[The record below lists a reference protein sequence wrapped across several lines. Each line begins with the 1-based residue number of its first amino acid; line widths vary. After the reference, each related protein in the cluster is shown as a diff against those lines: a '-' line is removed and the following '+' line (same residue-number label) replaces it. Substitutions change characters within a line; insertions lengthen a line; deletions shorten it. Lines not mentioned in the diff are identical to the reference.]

1 VEKVLK
7 TFYKSSIITSLIL
20 LVLGLLL
27 AFESEA
33 TILSIS
39 YIIGGCLIVAG
50 LTAIIRFFKTKIKD
64 SFAELN
70 ILYGVVTS
78 VAGVLIILNP
88 YVIGSFIPIVI
99 GVGIIINSAMKL
111 QYALELKNIHN
122 HMWKTTMII
131 SIIST
136 LCGIILLFNPFAG
149 AVILTKII
157 GGFIIVYAILDLIS
171 TYTIKK
177 NVVEIK
183 NVIENEWIEAEV
195 VDEKPKKKKKEK

>member
-1 VEKVLK
+1 MEKILK
-7 TFYKSSIITSLIL
+7 AFYKSSIITSVILLIL
-20 LVLGLLL
+20 GVLLI
-27 AFESEA
+27 FESEA

-39 YIIGGCLIVAG
+39 YIIGGCLIAAG
-50 LTAIIRFFKTKIKD
+50 LTAIINFFRTKIKD
-64 SFAELN
+64 SFSELN
-70 ILYGVVTS
+70 IVYGVVTS
-78 VAGVLIILNP
+78 IAGLLIVMNP

-99 GVGIIINSAMKL
+99 GIGIIINSAMKL
-111 QYALELKNIHN
+111 QYAFELKNIHN
-122 HMWKTTMII
+122 NMWKTTMLI

-157 GGFIIVYAILDLIS
+157 GGFIIVYAILDIFS

-183 NVIENEWIEAEV
+183 KVIEQDIQEAEI
-195 VDEKPKKKKKEK
+195 VDEKKKRK

>member
-1 VEKVLK
+1 MEKVLK

>member
-1 VEKVLK
+1 MEKILK
-7 TFYKSSIITSLIL
+7 AFYKSSIITSLIL

-27 AFESEA
+27 FFESEA

-39 YIIGGCLIVAG
+39 YIIGGCLIAAG
-50 LTAIIRFFKTKIKD
+50 LTAIIRFFRTKMKD
-64 SFAELN
+64 SFTELN
-70 ILYGVVTS
+70 IVYGVVTS
-78 VAGVLIILNP
+78 ISGILIILNP

-122 HMWKTTMII
+122 KMWKMTMII
-131 SIIST
+131 SVIST

-157 GGFIIVYAILDLIS
+157 GGFIIVYAILDMIS

-183 NVIENEWIEAEV
+183 NVIENECIDAEV
-195 VDEKPKKKKKEK
+195 VEEKPKKKKKDR

>member
-1 VEKVLK
+1 MEKVLK
-7 TFYKSSIITSLIL
+7 AFYKSSIITSLIL
-20 LVLGLLL
+20 LTLGILLI
-27 AFESEA
+27 FESEA

-39 YIIGGCLIVAG
+39 YIIGGCLIAAG
-50 LTAIIRFFKTKIKD
+50 LTAIINFFRTKIKD
-64 SFAELN
+64 SFTELN
-70 ILYGVVTS
+70 IVYGIVTS
-78 VAGVLIILNP
+78 IAGILIIKNP
-88 YVIGSFIPIVI
+88 HVIGSFIPIVI

-111 QYALELKNIHN
+111 QYAFELKNLHN
-122 HMWKTTMII
+122 HMWKATMII

-157 GGFIIVYAILDLIS
+157 GGFIIAYALLDIFS

-183 NVIENEWIEAEV
+183 NAIENDVMEAEV
-195 VDEKPKKKKKEK
+195 VDEKTTKKKR